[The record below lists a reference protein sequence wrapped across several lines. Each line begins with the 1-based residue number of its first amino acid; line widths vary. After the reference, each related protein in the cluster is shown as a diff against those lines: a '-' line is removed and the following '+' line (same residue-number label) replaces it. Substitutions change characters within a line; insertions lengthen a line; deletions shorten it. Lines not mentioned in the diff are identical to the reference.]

1 MGNIFDLKAY
11 KACARQAAA
20 EGIVLLK
27 NEDGLLPVG
36 AGTKVALV
44 GRSQF
49 NYYKS
54 GTGSGGM
61 VNVDHVVDIPE
72 GLEEAGIVLDPAVR
86 GAYEDWLKDHPFDA
100 GQGWAGE
107 KWYQEEM
114 PLDEELVQLSAKT
127 NDLAI
132 IVIGRT
138 AGEDKDNL
146 VEEGSYLLTQLE
158 QDMLDVVCRN
168 FEKTVVLLNVGN
180 IMDMS
185 WLDRVDPTA
194 VLYTWQGGQEGG
206 HAVADV
212 LLGKVPA
219 GGKLSD
225 TIAYDIK
232 DYPSTPY
239 YGDPDENVYTED
251 IFVGYRYF
259 ETFAK
264 DKVRFPFGF
273 GLTYTT
279 FTVKALG
286 MTAEAVGL
294 KGQIELRVQVTNTG
308 DKPGTEVIQAYV
320 EKPQGALSQPA
331 RVLVGYAKTPVLDP
345 EETWNGTVSCTW
357 YDLSSY
363 DDAGATGYKSAYVL
377 EKGIYRIF
385 LGTDV
390 RSAEPVGALELAQ
403 TEVVEQ
409 LTEALAPPRPAERFK
424 RNADGS
430 LGMEPMPVRTIEL
443 AARRAANA
451 PQEIPYTGDQ
461 GYKLDDVR
469 QGKISL
475 EAFVAQ
481 LSDEDMITMSRG
493 EGMNSPKVTAG
504 SGGAIGG
511 LSKGLDHYG
520 IPIACVT
527 DGPSGIRLDC
537 GTIAVAM
544 PNGTCLACTFDD
556 ALSEELYQWEGLEL
570 RRNRV
575 ESLLGPGMNIHR
587 NPLNGRNFEY
597 FSEDPLLTGRMAAA
611 QLKGMHKYDVTG
623 TIKHFAT
630 NNQEFKRR
638 IVNAV
643 VSERALREIY
653 LKGFEIAV
661 KEGGA
666 YCIMSTYGQLND
678 CYTSCSYD
686 LLTTILRG
694 EWKYEGLV
702 MTDWWA
708 AGAEEGE
715 VGKPQNTAQM
725 IRAQNDLFMVT
736 DNAEANSGHDN
747 TEAGLATGIL
757 TRAELQRMAMNVCR
771 VLLRMPVLDR
781 YLGIENDLDRE
792 LEETWSELDQAIAN
806 VRELTLDPAGTT
818 TIPAEEIGHGTG
830 STTIFQVTTPERGD
844 YTMVLKMR
852 STLDNP
858 LAQLPVS
865 VFQERNL
872 IYSVTLTGA
881 DNDWRTFEIT
891 LPASMGGRFYL
902 KFFFGLGGLEIEPV
916 EITMKESKEE
926 HFAEL
931 MKKFMGA

>member
-1 MGNIFDLKAY
+1 MGNIFDLEAY
-11 KACARQAAA
+11 KACARKAAA

-27 NEDGLLPVG
+27 NEGGLLPI
-36 AGTKVALV
+36 AEGTKAALF

-61 VNVDHVVDIPE
+61 VNVDHVVGIPE
-72 GLEEAGIVLDPAVR
+72 GLEEAGIVLDAAVR
-86 GAYEDWLKDHPFDA
+86 SAYEDWLVDHPFDV

-107 KWYQEEM
+107 KWFQEEM
-114 PLDEELVQLSAKT
+114 PLDEELVQLSSKA

-146 VEEGSYLLTQLE
+146 VEEGSFLLTQLE

-206 HAVADV
+206 NAVADV

-225 TIAYDIK
+225 TIAYDIN

-239 YGDPDENVYTED
+239 YGDPEENVYTED

-279 FTVKALG
+279 FEVKTLG
-286 MTAEAVGL
+286 LTADAVGL
-294 KGQIELRVQVTNTG
+294 KGKIAVQVQVTNTG
-308 DKPGTEVIQAYV
+308 DKAGTEVVQAYV

-331 RVLVGYAKTPVLDP
+331 RALVGYVKTPVLAP
-345 EETWNGTVSCTW
+345 GESWKGEIGCTW
-357 YDLSSY
+357 YDLASY
-363 DDAGATGYKSAYVL
+363 DDSGVTGHKSAYVL
-377 EKGIYRIF
+377 EAGAYR
-385 LGTDV
+385 LYVGTDV
-390 RSAEPVGALELAQ
+390 RSAEAVGALELAQ
-403 TEVVEQ
+403 LEVLEQ
-409 LTEALAPPRPAERFK
+409 LTEALAPRRPAERFV
-424 RNADGS
+424 RNADGT
-430 LGMEPMPVRTIEL
+430 LGMEAMPLRTVDPMQ
-443 AARRAANA
+443 RRAENI
-451 PQEIPYTGDQ
+451 PEEIPYAGDL

-469 QGKISL
+469 QGKVSL
-475 EAFVAQ
+475 ETFVSQ
-481 LSDEDMITMSRG
+481 LTDEDLIIISRG

-504 SGGAIGG
+504 SGGAFGG
-511 LSKGLDHYG
+511 MSKSLDHFG

-544 PNGTCLACTFDD
+544 PNGTCLACSFDD

-611 QLKGMHKYDVTG
+611 QLKGMQKYDVTG

-661 KEGGA
+661 KDGGA

-678 CYTSCSYD
+678 WYTSCSYD

-694 EWKYEGLV
+694 EWKYDGLV

-708 AGAEEGE
+708 AGAEEGA

-725 IRAQNDLFMVT
+725 IRAQNDLFMVVEDSET
-736 DNAEANSGHDN
+736 NSRHDN
-747 TEAGLATGIL
+747 TADGLIQGIV
-757 TRAELQRMAMNVCR
+757 TRAELQRNAMNICR
-771 VLLRMPVLDR
+771 VLLRFPVLDR

-792 LEETWSELDQAIAN
+792 LEETWSQLDQAVAN
-806 VRELTLDPAGTT
+806 VRELVLSAEETT
-818 TIPAEEIGHGTG
+818 IIPAEEIDQGTG
-830 STTIFQVTTPERGD
+830 GTTIYQVVTPERGD
-844 YTMVLKMR
+844 YTLTLKLR

-865 VFQERNL
+865 VFMDRNL
-872 IYSVTLTGA
+872 VHSVTLTGA
-881 DNDWRTFEIT
+881 DTEWRTYDLT
-891 LPASMGGRFYL
+891 LSAHMMGRFYL
-902 KFFFGLGGLEIEPV
+902 KFFFGLGGLEIQPV
-916 EITMKESKEE
+916 EITLKESKEE
-926 HFAEL
+926 FFKEML
-931 MKKFMGA
+931 KKFMG